1 MSYKDYYSILGVDRS
16 ASAEEIQR
24 AYRKLA
30 RKYHPDVNTEAGAE
44 ERFKELGEAYAVLKD
59 EKKRSLYDQYGDSW
73 KAVSEG
79 HTPPQSSDRVRVDF
93 KSAGF
98 DPGQFEDFGSIFE
111 TIFGNEF
118 AGAGPGT
125 RRRGFR
131 RDWPTAGTDH
141 EATLTLTL
149 EEAFEGGTRE
159 IQLRD
164 SETGQKRSYNVN
176 IPRGV
181 RPGQRI
187 RLAGQGGKGASGGQD
202 GDLYLR
208 VGVKPHTRFRL
219 DGADLHTTLPVAPW
233 EAALGGEV
241 ELRTLDGAVRVKVP
255 AGSSSGRRIRLKGK
269 GYYRKGAS
277 RGDLYIEIRVMVPRT
292 LTNEERDAMTRLKE
306 VSRFNPR
313 AQERRAAQ

>member
-1 MSYKDYYSILGVDRS
+1 MSYKDYYSILGVDRG

-30 RKYHPDVNTEAGAE
+30 RKLHPDVNTEAGAE
-44 ERFKELGEAYAVLKD
+44 ERFKELGEAYGVLKD
-59 EKKRSLYDQYGDSW
+59 EKKRALYDEYGDTW

-79 HTPPQSSDRVRVDF
+79 HGPPPAGDRVRVDF
-93 KSAGF
+93 TSAGF

-118 AGAGPGT
+118 AGAT
-125 RRRGFR
+125 RSTGRRGFK
-131 RDWPTAGTDH
+131 RDWPAAGTDH
-141 EATLTLTL
+141 EAVLSLTL

-159 IQLRD
+159 IHMSDAESGKR
-164 SETGQKRSYNVN
+164 RSYSVN

-187 RLAGQGGKGASGGQD
+187 RLAGQGGKGAAGGQD

-208 VGVKPHTRFRL
+208 VDVNPHGQLRL
-219 DGADLHTTLPVAPW
+219 EGADLYTTLPVTPW
-233 EAALGGEV
+233 EAALGGEAEV
-241 ELRTLDGAVRVKVP
+241 QTLDGSVRVKVP
-255 AGSSSGRRIRLKGK
+255 AGSSSGRRIRLPGK

-277 RGDLYIEIRVMVPRT
+277 RGDLYIEIRVMVPKT
-292 LTNEERDAMTRLKE
+292 LTEEERDAMTRLKQ

-313 AQERRAAQ
+313 EQERRAAQ

>member
-1 MSYKDYYSILGVDRS
+1 MSYKDYYSILGVDRG

-30 RKYHPDVNTEAGAE
+30 RKYHPDVNNESGAE

-59 EKKRSLYDQYGDSW
+59 EKKRALYDQYGDSW

-79 HTPPQSSDRVRVDF
+79 HGPPPDSERVRVDF

-98 DPGQFEDFGSIFE
+98 DPGHLDDFGSIFE
-111 TIFGNEF
+111 TIFSSEF
-118 AGAGPGT
+118 GGGGRSA
-125 RRRGFR
+125 RRAGFR
-131 RDWPTAGTDH
+131 RDWQAAGSDH

-149 EEAFEGGTRE
+149 EEAFEGGKRE
-159 IQLRD
+159 IHLSD
-164 SETGQKRSYNVN
+164 SKTGQKRSYSVN

-187 RLAGQGGKGASGGQD
+187 RLAGQGGRGASGGQD

-208 VGVKPHTRFRL
+208 VEVKPHGRFRL
-219 DGADLHTTLPVAPW
+219 DGADLHTTLPVSPW
-233 EAALGGEV
+233 EAALGGSVEV
-241 ELRTLDGAVRVKVP
+241 QTLDGTVRVKVP
-255 AGSSSGRRIRLKGK
+255 EGSSSGRRIRLKGK
-269 GYYRKGAS
+269 GYHRKGGS
-277 RGDLYIEIRVMVPRT
+277 RGDFYIEIRVMVPKR
-292 LTNEERDAMTRLKE
+292 LTEEEKTAMSRLKE

-313 AQERRAAQ
+313 AQEGRAEP